1 MKTNQAIAAEVLM
14 GKWGN
19 GQERRRLLTQSGYDY
34 EKVQSIV
41 NALVEGNAIPEE
53 RPYELEIIGTHF
65 MDVDVDLNKYCGI
78 NLTFTFGDTEDAD
91 TST

>member
-19 GQERRRLLTQSGYDY
+19 GQERRRRLTQSGYDFD
-34 EKVQSIV
+34 KVQSIV
-41 NALVEGNAIPEE
+41 NALVEGNMPVEEE
-53 RPYELEIIGTHF
+53 RPELEIIGTHF

-78 NLTFTFGDTEDAD
+78 NLTFTFGDTEDASS
-91 TST
+91 ST